1 MNTNH
6 NRIKVSDLEV
16 NQPNKTLVTNAN
28 GELEFSEATASK
40 QDLQSVLETG
50 NYATKNIW
58 IGNEGKQIFVGA
70 ESEDAVQLGSGDM
83 AGLSHKST
91 FIGKNAGNGTIQEM
105 VTALGY
111 YAGAGNQHP
120 RAIILG
126 ASGSTVYT
134 TAPNQLAIGTNEAY
148 KTIRFNTDVQTDLDL
163 NFPSTSG
170 TLVTSNNFKTV
181 NGESIV
187 GTGNIDLSKKQDIA
201 NQVEVSTS
209 QTIPSNWHGKTV
221 LFTTSCTIT
230 VPASLLES
238 FIFNGITLP
247 GASVTWAIT
256 APHTWLFGTPSI
268 TAEKQIFTFTKRG
281 NTNSILLLGV

>member
-1 MNTNH
+1 METTNH
-6 NRIKVSDLEV
+6 NRIKVSDLETGA
-16 NQPNKTLVTNAN
+16 PNKTLITNQK
-28 GELEFSEATASK
+28 GELEFSIASK

-50 NYATKNIW
+50 NSATKNMW

-70 ESEDAVQLGSGDM
+70 ESEDAVQLGSGGM
-83 AGLSHKST
+83 AGLSRKST

-126 ASGSTVYT
+126 ASGGTVYT
-134 TAPNQLAIGTNEAY
+134 TAPNQLAIGTNDSY
-148 KTIRFNTDVQTDLDL
+148 KTIRFNTDVPIDLNL

-201 NQVEVSTS
+201 NQVEVSAS
-209 QTIPSNWHGKTV
+209 QTIPTDWHGKTV

-247 GASVTWAIT
+247 GVNVTWAIT
-256 APHTWLFGTPSI
+256 APHTWLFGTPSV

-281 NTNSILLLGV
+281 NTNSVLLLGV